1 MGHSQPSQSSLRWFL
16 GPGQLPLQSL
26 WPHILTPGPQD
37 SGGGQC
43 KGKGGPT
50 QPGPMSPGA
59 TQRSGAQPASPS
71 PPPLT
76 IPPHPQASETGQER
90 TQGNPLEAARG
101 PIQPSDPRPGG
112 PGRPR
117 GRREYHCAKNPTSTK
132 RHSSG
137 IKTWRGAWTPGARE
151 QPLSPRGALSR
162 GVAADTFCCVP
173 WAGGC

>member
-1 MGHSQPSQSSLRWFL
+1 MPTNPGWQYWAEITRQRWSNQPRGACRASGLVPWCPWWVDQEGVRSKQ
-16 GPGQLPLQSL
+16 GPGGPPEATL
-26 WPHILTPGPQD
+26 WPFP
-37 SGGGQC
+37 
-43 KGKGGPT
+43 
-50 QPGPMSPGA
+50 
-59 TQRSGAQPASPS
+59 R
-71 PPPLT
+71 
-76 IPPHPQASETGQER
+76 PHPQASETGQER